1 MRKALIVLW
10 MLLVPITT
18 ASAQVSI
25 GIGLPGIS
33 IGINLPVYPELVR
46 VPSYPVY
53 YAPRLNSNYFFYDGM
68 YWVYQEDNWY
78 ASSWYNG
85 PWMLVAPEAVP
96 LFILRVPV
104 RYYRR
109 PPAYFYGW
117 SSDAAPRWGDHWGH
131 DWEQSHGGWDNWNRR
146 AVPAPAP
153 LPIYQRQYSG
163 DRYPRAEQQQVLERQ
178 NYRYQPRDP
187 VVRQQFQAQGVQSA
201 PAASPPAR
209 QAAPQQA
216 RPPQQGQATS
226 SPPSSRQQTAPTAPR
241 TQPPQTGGGNV
252 QRSTPVPAPSQQLAA
267 PAPSQQRAAPA
278 PSQQRAAPAP
288 GGQRQQKGGGEMQGP
303 AAAKAPA
310 PQAAPTP
317 QPQARQP
324 QQGTAQRQQQAPK
337 PQGQAKG
344 PAQPPK
350 AQPQAR
356 QPQPQQGTAQRQQQ
370 APKPQG
376 QDKAPQGKGPAK
388 EPKQGQEQR
397 DGKGEQPGG

>member
-10 MLLVPITT
+10 LLLVPITT

-33 IGINLPVYPELVR
+33 IGINLPVYPQLVP
-46 VPSYPVY
+46 VPGYPVY
-53 YAPRLNSNYFFYDGM
+53 YAPQLNSNYFFYDGM
-68 YWVYQEDNWY
+68 YWVYQQDNWY

-85 PWMLVAPEAVP
+85 PWMVVAPGAVP

-104 RYYRR
+104 RYYRH
-109 PPAYFYGW
+109 PPGYFYGW
-117 SSDAAPRWGDHWGH
+117 SSDAPPRWGDHWGH
-131 DWEQSHGGWDNWNRR
+131 DWERSHSGWDNWNRR

-163 DRYPRAEQQQVLERQ
+163 DRYPRAEQQQVLEREH
-178 NYRYQPRDP
+178 YRYQPRDP
-187 VVRQQFQAQGVQSA
+187 VVRQHFQAQQVQRA

-216 RPPQQGQATS
+216 RPRSRARGSAAASAAGTQAARPGQGT
-226 SPPSSRQQTAPTAPR
+226 R
-241 TQPPQTGGGNV
+241 
-252 QRSTPVPAPSQQLAA
+252 
-267 PAPSQQRAAPA
+267 
-278 PSQQRAAPAP
+278 
-288 GGQRQQKGGGEMQGP
+288 
-303 AAAKAPA
+303 AAAKG
-310 PQAAPTP
+310 AASG
-317 QPQARQP
+317 AAAAAAGCP
-324 QQGTAQRQQQAPK
+324 QQHQQQAPK

-356 QPQPQQGTAQRQQQ
+356 QPQQGAPQQHQQQ

-376 QDKAPQGKGPAK
+376 QAKGPQGKGPAK

-397 DGKGEQPGG
+397 GGKGEQPGGEHNQ